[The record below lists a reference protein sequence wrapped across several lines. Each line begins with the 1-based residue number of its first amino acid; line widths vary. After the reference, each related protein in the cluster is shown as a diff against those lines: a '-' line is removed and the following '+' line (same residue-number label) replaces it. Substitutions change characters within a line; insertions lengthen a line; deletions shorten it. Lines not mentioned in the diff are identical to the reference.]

1 MAFRLRQIEVT
12 AAGREI
18 VRDRETDR
26 KLLTVGR
33 AADSDLHLPD
43 LAIEPRHATID
54 LRHDGKLEVVAAQGT
69 LGFGLDGATVGEA
82 AIDPDSGA
90 ELRFGGYRV
99 AVSRDADGRVL
110 LGVRLADGGDAGNA
124 LEDKLGFSLA
134 GVIPGKR
141 RMAWLLAAAVVL
153 LFLFLPI
160 GSYLTRGA
168 GQTVIGDSSW
178 SAGKLSLSHHALENR
193 CEACH
198 VRAFV
203 SVRDATCK
211 GCHKTI
217 GDHAA
222 HPRLAAARA
231 GGPLGR
237 QFLDAVAR
245 VFGREGAG
253 SCASCHIEHE
263 GLARMAA
270 PAQRFCADCH
280 GRLKEKL
287 ADSQLG
293 DASDFGE
300 HHPQFTPALVSDPF
314 TRKRIPVSLD
324 VNPRENSGLA
334 FSHRLHLDK
343 LGGVAR
349 MAASFRG
356 ERGYGAKGLVCGDC
370 HRPTEDALRFK
381 PIDMERDCEGCH
393 SLAYDRVGTIVRRL
407 RHGDVEQMIADLSVS
422 TNSDVPLVTDRARP
436 GDYAEGRPYH
446 FSYAPP
452 AYNALLIRG
461 ALSRDGICGE
471 CHTPSFSGG
480 LPGVVPVTL
489 VTRYMQQGWFDHKA
503 HKGEKCTS
511 CHLAEKSASSAD
523 LLLPGIK
530 SCRSCHLGEDAA
542 KAKVPSGCAMCH
554 SYHPPFAAPGRD
566 RLARN

>member
-18 VRDRETDR
+18 VRDRVTDR
-26 KLLTVGR
+26 KLLVVGR
-33 AADSDLHLPD
+33 AAGSDLHLPD

-54 LRHDGKLEVVAAQGT
+54 LRHDGRVEVAAAEGA
-69 LGFGLDGATVGEA
+69 LGFGLDGATVSRA
-82 AIDPDSGA
+82 VIDPDSGA
-90 ELRFGGYRV
+90 ELRFGAYRV
-99 AVSRDADGRVL
+99 VMSRDADGMVL
-110 LGVRLADGGDAGNA
+110 FEVRLAADEEGRSA
-124 LEDKLGFSLA
+124 LEDKLGFSLS
-134 GVIPGKR
+134 GVLPGKR
-141 RMAWLLAAAVVL
+141 RMAWALAVAVVL
-153 LFLFLPI
+153 IFLFLPI
-160 GSYLTRGA
+160 GSYLTRGS

-178 SAGKLSLSHHALENR
+178 SAGKLSLAHHALENR
-193 CEACH
+193 CESCH
-198 VRAFV
+198 VQAFV
-203 SVRDATCK
+203 AVRDATCK
-211 GCHKTI
+211 SCHKTV

-222 HPRLAAARA
+222 HPRLAEARA
-231 GGPLGR
+231 GGLLGR
-237 QFLDAVAR
+237 QFLNAVAHA
-245 VFGREGAG
+245 FGKEGAG
-253 SCASCHIEHE
+253 SCASCHVEHE

-280 GRLKEKL
+280 GGLKDKL
-287 ADSQLG
+287 ADTRLG
-293 DASDFGE
+293 NASDFGE

-314 TRKRIPVSLD
+314 TRKRTPVSLD

-356 ERGYGAKGLVCGDC
+356 ERGYGANGLVCGDC
-370 HRPTEDALRFK
+370 HRPSEDALRFK

-422 TNSDVPLVTDRARP
+422 TNSDVPLVTNRSRP
-436 GDYAEGRPYH
+436 GDFAQGRPYH
-446 FSYAPP
+446 FNYAPP
-452 AYNALLIRG
+452 AHNAAMIRG

-471 CHTPSFSGG
+471 CHTPSFARG

-511 CHLAEKSASSAD
+511 CHLAEKSAASSD
-523 LLLPGIK
+523 LLLPDIK
-530 SCRSCHLGEDAA
+530 SCRTCHLGEDAA
-542 KAKVPSGCAMCH
+542 NAKVPSGCAMCH

>member
-18 VRDRETDR
+18 VRDRAVAG
-26 KLLTVGR
+26 KLLVVGR
-33 AADSDLHLPD
+33 AADSDIHLPD

-54 LRHDGKLEVVAAQGT
+54 LRHDGRVEVVAAAGT
-69 LGFGLDGATVGEA
+69 LGFGCDGETVTEA
-82 AIDPDSGA
+82 VIDPATGA
-90 ELRFGGYRV
+90 ELRFGSYRLTL
-99 AVSRDADGRVL
+99 SREADGTVL
-110 LGVRLADGGDAGNA
+110 VQVRLADREDAGGS
-124 LEDKLGFSLA
+124 LEDKLGFSLG
-134 GVIPGKR
+134 GVLPGKR
-141 RMAWLLAAAVVL
+141 RVAWIVAAAVVL

-160 GSYLTRGA
+160 GSFLTRGS

-178 SAGKLSLSHHALENR
+178 SAGKLSLAHHALEDR

-198 VRAFV
+198 VNAFV

-211 GCHKTI
+211 GCHKSV
-217 GDHAA
+217 GDHADHA
-222 HPRLAAARA
+222 RLAEARA

-237 QFLDAVAR
+237 QFLDAAAR
-245 VFGREGAG
+245 AFGREGAG
-253 SCASCHIEHE
+253 SCASCHIEHQ

-270 PAQRFCADCH
+270 PAQRFCGDCH
-280 GRLKEKL
+280 GGLKEML
-287 ADSQLG
+287 AHTQLG
-293 DASDFGE
+293 DASDFGT

-314 TRKRIPVSLD
+314 TRKRIAVSLD
-324 VNPRENSGLA
+324 AKPRENSGLA

-356 ERGYGAKGLVCGDC
+356 ERGYGARGLVCGDC
-370 HRPTEDALRFK
+370 HRPSEDALRFK

-393 SLAYDRVGTIVRRL
+393 SLAYDRVGPIVRRL

-422 TNSDVPLVTDRARP
+422 TNADVPLVGDRTRP
-436 GDYAEGRPYH
+436 GIQAQGRPYR
-446 FSYAPP
+446 FAYAPP
-452 AYNALLIRG
+452 AYNAALIRG

-489 VTRYMQQGWFDHKA
+489 PTRYMQQGWFDHKA
-503 HKGEKCTS
+503 HKGETCTS
-511 CHLAEKSASSAD
+511 CHLAEKSSSSGD
-523 LLLPGIK
+523 VLLPGIA
-530 SCRSCHLGEDAA
+530 SCRSCHQGEDAA